1 MSIVNDFVAVGRVF
15 TGFNVFDVYE
25 ANELLL
31 PLPRTSTTT
40 VTKFLLIVSVFTGFN
55 VFNVFRRNLLLL
67 LLLLL
72 EKLGLFLQ
80 D

>member
-1 MSIVNDFVAVGRVF
+1 MLLPHTSTTIVNDFLAVGRVF

-31 PLPRTSTTT
+31 PLTRTSTTT

-55 VFNVFRRNLLLL
+55 VL
-67 LLLLL
+67 
-72 EKLGLFLQ
+72 
-80 D
+80 